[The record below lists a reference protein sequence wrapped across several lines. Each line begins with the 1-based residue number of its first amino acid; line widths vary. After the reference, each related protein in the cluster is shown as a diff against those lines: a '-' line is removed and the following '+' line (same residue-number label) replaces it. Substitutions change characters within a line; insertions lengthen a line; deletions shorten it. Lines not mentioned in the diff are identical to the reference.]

1 MAVPSE
7 DYSRQPPCSA
17 RLFVKGERPRTH
29 RAKKKIMKTKT
40 KLDSELQNR
49 TAQRSENTAE
59 LPKLDL
65 NRRNQNRALPM
76 ESLLNLIRKEAP
88 DFWNVAEVVGK
99 WVWIQFEGKQPREIT
114 AILSQL
120 GFHWNNRRQV
130 WQHPCGQV
138 TRRADFDP
146 RRKYRS
152 FFPADAK
159 PA

>member
-1 MAVPSE
+1 
-7 DYSRQPPCSA
+7 
-17 RLFVKGERPRTH
+17 
-29 RAKKKIMKTKT
+29 MKTNT
-40 KLDSELQNR
+40 NSDSRLLNR

-59 LPKLDL
+59 LPKIDL
-65 NRRNQNRALPM
+65 NRRNRNRALPM
-76 ESLLNLIRKEAP
+76 ESLLNLIKQEAP
-88 DFWNVAEVVGK
+88 DFWNLAEVVGK

-114 AILSQL
+114 AILSEL

-146 RRKYRS
+146 RRKHRS
-152 FFPADAK
+152 FFPADAN

>member
-1 MAVPSE
+1 
-7 DYSRQPPCSA
+7 
-17 RLFVKGERPRTH
+17 
-29 RAKKKIMKTKT
+29 MKTKT
-40 KLDSELQNR
+40 HKDSELHNR
-49 TAQRSENTAE
+49 TAQRIENTAE
-59 LPKLDL
+59 LPKIDL

-138 TRRADFDP
+138 RARADFDP

>member
-1 MAVPSE
+1 MVVPSE

-40 KLDSELQNR
+40 NKDSELQNR
-49 TAQRSENTAE
+49 TAQRIENTSE
-59 LPKLDL
+59 LPKIDL

-88 DFWNVAEVVGK
+88 AFWDSVEVVGQ
-99 WVWIQFEGKQPREIT
+99 WVWLSFQEKQPRELT
-114 AILSQL
+114 AVLSQL

-130 WQHPCGQV
+130 WQHPCGQL
-138 TRRADFDP
+138 TARADFDP
-146 RRKYRS
+146 RRRYGS
-152 FFPADAK
+152 HFPSDQK